1 MLRRTDGKRRSA
13 AGLAVVTAAA
23 LAFGLAGCGG
33 SSSKNKDGLG
43 TAAAFS
49 TSSRKPFPMLAGKT
63 LDGSQLDMA
72 AYKGKVMVV
81 NIWGSWCDP
90 CQAEAPYL
98 EHANEVY
105 RDKGV
110 QFVGIDTRDNT
121 GQAQAFV
128 KDKQISYPNLVD
140 GDSETLLTKLAGIT
154 SLGSVP
160 STLIIDQ
167 KGGLAWRALRPVT
180 FADLSA
186 ALDTVLAG
194 K

>member
-1 MLRRTDGKRRSA
+1 MLRRTDRTRRSA
-13 AGLAVVTAAA
+13 AVAVVTAAA

-49 TSSRKPFPMLAGKT
+49 VSDRKPFPMLSGTT
-63 LDGSQLDMA
+63 LDGSQLDMNSF
-72 AYKGKVMVV
+72 KGKVIVV

-98 EHANEVY
+98 EHASEAY
-105 RDKGV
+105 KDKGV

-128 KDKQISYPNLVD
+128 RAKLISYPNLVD
-140 GDSETLLTKLAGIT
+140 GDSESLLTKLAGIT
-154 SLGSVP
+154 SLSSVP

-167 KGGLAWRALRPVT
+167 KGDLAWRALRPVT
-180 FADLSA
+180 FTDLSA
-186 ALDTVLAG
+186 ALDTVLSG

>member
-1 MLRRTDGKRRSA
+1 MLRRTDGTRRSV
-13 AGLAVVTAAA
+13 AVLSVMTAAA
-23 LAFGLAGCGG
+23 LAFGLTACGG
-33 SSSKNKDGLG
+33 SGSKNKDGLG

-49 TSSRKPFPMLAGKT
+49 VNDRKQFPMLSGTT
-63 LDGSQLDMA
+63 LDGSKLDLSSF
-72 AYKGKVMVV
+72 KGKVIVV

-98 EHANEVY
+98 EHANEAY

-128 KDKQISYPNLVD
+128 KAKQISYPNLFDD
-140 GDSETLLTKLAGIT
+140 GNETLLGQLAGIT
-154 SLGSVP
+154 SLASVP
-160 STLIIDQ
+160 STLIID
-167 KGGLAWRALRPVT
+167 KNGGLAWRALRPVD
-180 FADLSA
+180 FNDVSA
-186 ALDTVLAG
+186 ALDTVLSG

>member
-1 MLRRTDGKRRSA
+1 MLSV
-13 AGLAVVTAAA
+13 LTAAA
-23 LAFGLAGCGG
+23 LAFGLAACGG
-33 SSSKNKDGLG
+33 SGSKNKDGLG
-43 TAAAFS
+43 TAVAFS
-49 TSSRKPFPMLAGKT
+49 LSDRKQFPMLSGTT
-63 LDGSQLDMA
+63 LDRSQLDMA
-72 AYKGKVMVV
+72 SFKGKVIVV

-98 EHANEVY
+98 ERANEAY

-128 KDKQISYPNLVD
+128 KAKQISYPNLVD
-140 GDSETLLTKLAGIT
+140 DGNETLLTKLAGIT

-160 STLIIDQ
+160 STLIID
-167 KGGLAWRALRPVT
+167 KNGDLAWRALRPVDFT
-180 FADLSA
+180 DLSA
-186 ALDTVLAG
+186 ALTTVLSG